1 MGMLQE
7 TKTALEQIGLCTI
20 FIIFST
26 TQTFREYQNV
36 MISTL

>member
-7 TKTALEQIGLCTI
+7 TKTALEQMGPCII

-26 TQTFREYQNV
+26 TQIFR
-36 MISTL
+36 